1 MLQGACGDKDRICD
15 PKALVNV
22 SCSHDDDS
30 VAHTSVA
37 QFKAW
42 EFTKG
47 AWGLH
52 LAEGEG
58 IGQQPSSGEV
68 SQETSNQ
75 KAKATSL
82 SGPVTGGRSSFI

>member
-1 MLQGACGDKDRICD
+1 MEIKIGFVT
-15 PKALVNV
+15 PKAFVNV
-22 SCSHDDDS
+22 SCSHDDS

-47 AWGLH
+47 AWVLH